1 MVNHMSSLNLSPI
14 GSNGLTAMENL
25 SLQSAQ
31 AEGEP
36 SAAWY
41 YDTLGASPNALTFN
55 TIAQQPIQQAVQQPT
70 VQQMAVQTTNNTNSN
85 NYSWVWRYA
94 ISGLLVVSGITLLSI
109 GYKNYKN
116 DHKYYQPK
124 S

>member
-1 MVNHMSSLNLSPI
+1 MVNYMSSLNLSQI

-41 YDTLGASPNALTFN
+41 YDTLGASPNTLTFKN
-55 TIAQQPIQQAVQQPT
+55 TAQQPIQQTIQQPT
-70 VQQMAVQTTNNTNSN
+70 VQQTAVQTTNNTNSN
-85 NYSWVWRYA
+85 NYSWMWRYV